1 MAAEAAAAAGPGA
14 SPTGPGPAMNPAEAA
29 LTQRFV
35 LDYPHEAARLF
46 EAMPADAAAA
56 LLAAQ
61 PAHAALRAWQA
72 LAPDVA
78 LQVLERLPEAL
89 ARHLLAEADPVASI
103 GVLAQLP
110 AVGRDDWLKRLD
122 SEVAHELRALLAYPD
137 DSAGR
142 MMDPRV
148 SPLRSG
154 MTVAEAVERLRQI
167 RRSGLRELFVVDD
180 AGRLT
185 GRVEVQDLAL
195 AARELPLADIT
206 RGIVAFVNDLD
217 PREDVVQTLQD
228 QPITTL
234 PVVNLGGR
242 FIGVIRQAELL
253 EAVEEESSLDIQ
265 TMVGASPDE
274 RALSTPL
281 FAVKKRLPWLQINL
295 LTAFLAASVVGLFE
309 GIISQFTALA
319 VLLPVVAGQSGNA
332 GAQALAVT
340 MRGLVL
346 REISLRH
353 WPAVVGKEALVGLL
367 NGMAVAATTGLAVL
381 AWSRSLPLVAVI
393 MLAMVISMLA
403 AGLAGA
409 LVPILLRRFGQDP
422 ATASSIILTTVTDVV
437 GFFSFLGIAA
447 LFAPLL
453 ARGLT

>member
-1 MAAEAAAAAGPGA
+1 M
-14 SPTGPGPAMNPAEAA
+14 PAEAIASADKA
-29 LTQRFV
+29 LTQRYL
-35 LDYPHEAARLF
+35 LDYPHEAARLL
-46 EAMPADAAAA
+46 EAMPAADAAT
-56 LLAAQ
+56 LLAEQ
-61 PAHAALRAWQA
+61 PPHAAMRAWQA
-72 LAPDVA
+72 LAPDTA
-78 LQVLERLPEAL
+78 LDVLERLPEPMA
-89 ARHLLAEADPVASI
+89 AHLLAEAEPVAS
-103 GVLAQLP
+103 VSALAQMDGP
-110 AVGRDDWLKRLD
+110 GRDTWLSRLHP
-122 SEVAHELRALLAYPD
+122 EVARELRELLAYPED
-137 DSAGR
+137 CAGR

-148 SPLRSG
+148 SPLRTG
-154 MTVAEAVERLRQI
+154 MTVTMAIDRLRQV
-167 RRSGLRELFVVDD
+167 RRSGLRELFVIDD
-180 AGRLT
+180 EGRLA

-206 RGIVAFVNDLD
+206 RRVVAFVSELD
-217 PREDVVQTLQD
+217 PREDVVQTLQSH
-228 QPITTL
+228 PITAL
-234 PVVNLGGR
+234 PVVNVSGR
-242 FIGVIRQAELL
+242 FVGVIRQAELVA
-253 EAVEEESSLDIQ
+253 AVEEESSLDIQ

-274 RALSTPL
+274 RALSSPG
-281 FAVKKRLPWLQINL
+281 FAVRKRLPWLQINL

-309 GIISQFTALA
+309 STIAKFTALA

-353 WPAVVGKEALVGLL
+353 WSAVVGKETLTGLV
-367 NGMAVAATTGLAVL
+367 NGVAVAATTGIGVY
-381 AWSRSLPLVAVI
+381 AWSGSLALVAVI

-409 LVPILLRRFGQDP
+409 LVPMLLRRFGQDP

-453 ARGLT
+453 AQASA